1 MNMWIWL
8 LIIAAS
14 VVIDQ
19 VTKWLVVANM
29 ELHETIVVI
38 PDVLNWTYTRNLGAA
53 MGMLSGHRW
62 VFIILSVVAIVLI
75 LWYLF
80 KNHRESRFA
89 DLSLSLIVGGGIGN
103 MIDRLFY
110 QEGVID
116 FVDFCAFDF
125 WTYIFNFADVC
136 VCVGGGM
143 LMLWCLVALVKES
156 KASKQKALP
165 QTESSDDGNPTN
177 E

>member
-1 MNMWIWL
+1 MWIWL
-8 LIIAAS
+8 LLIAG
-14 VVIDQ
+14 VVAIDQ
-19 VTKWLVVANM
+19 ATKWLVIANM
-29 ELHETIVVI
+29 ELHESIVVI

-53 MGMLSGHRW
+53 MGMLSEQRW
-62 VFIILSVVAIVLI
+62 VFMILSSVAIVLI

-80 KNHRESRFA
+80 KNYKESRFA

-103 MIDRLFY
+103 MIDRVFY
-110 QEGVID
+110 EEGVID

-125 WTYIFNFADVC
+125 WTYIFNFADAC

-143 LMLWCLVALVKES
+143 LMLWCIIALIKES
-156 KASKQKALP
+156 KQNKQK
-165 QTESSDDGNPTN
+165 ESEPIENLGGDNPTN